1 MSHDDI
7 PQAGSRWDVLSRTF
21 GLIRASGDLS
31 RDLDE
36 HKRVGL
42 QRGFAVQSVKRVA
55 ADSEGGEVF
64 EFIASSGGDVKRDGN
79 AVLNGKQNWLLDNF
93 KMNPRF
99 TWNHS
104 YDQLPL
110 GTVVDVQPEGSGPS
124 AILRS
129 FHRFSKRWEFAEIV
143 KGMYLDGDLD
153 CVSIGWT
160 PLEYERIL
168 GKDGKPEGWTFTL
181 NELLEIAAVVIP
193 ADPKA
198 RLVGIQ
204 RKLQRGLIPE
214 SFVEH
219 LSLDRYL
226 REIAHGDIYVLD
238 HRSPLTTN
246 RGETMNTDTTAPEAV
261 EPAAETTQTPAIEEP
276 KAAEPAPEIV
286 ASSATVTERA
296 VVRSETSDAVDV
308 ELAKISGLHE
318 SLEHSIEAIV
328 ECGKMLP
335 YVTDGDGGMSRHLNV
350 ARALVTEI
358 DSCMAVIAD
367 ALAAAPPS
375 TDPYPR
381 PVIVV
386 EPGDSEGG
394 DGGGME
400 MAGPAGETRVGKK
413 ISATRMAKLKD
424 AMQYAADA
432 YRCVRAVVADAAD
445 GELDGKIAEG
455 EDPPMKVEPMA
466 DPTKEQAAD
475 PAQAETRASEDP
487 SDPAPVEPSEPEAP
501 VADEEDANKLRA
513 AFASLVQTAGVKTAQ
528 PATEDDLAALAEK
541 AAEAARSAK
550 AYADAFVGD
559 LRRKR

>member
-1 MSHDDI
+1 MSHEDI
-7 PQAGSRWDVLSRTF
+7 PATGSRWDVLSRTF
-21 GLIRASGDLS
+21 GLVRASGDLTA
-31 RDLDE
+31 DLGE

-55 ADSEGGEVF
+55 SESDGGEVF

-79 AVLNGKQNWLLDNF
+79 AVLNGPSNWTLDNF
-93 KMNPRF
+93 RMNPRF

-110 GTVVDVQPEGSGPS
+110 GTVVDVRPEGSGQS
-124 AILRS
+124 AVLRS
-129 FHRFSKRWEFAEIV
+129 FHRFSKRWDFAEIV

-168 GKDGKPEGWTFTL
+168 GSDGKPEGWRFTL

-246 RGETMNTDTTAPEAV
+246 KDTTMHSERTAPAAV
-261 EPAAETTQTPAIEEP
+261 EPAAETTEAPAAVEP
-276 KAAEPAPEIV
+276 AAEEAPAVEPETV
-286 ASSATVTERA
+286 APDATVEARA
-296 VVRSETSDAVDV
+296 IQRSEMSDAVDI
-308 ELAKISGLHE
+308 EMAKVSGLHE
-318 SLEHSIEAIV
+318 SLEYEITCLV
-328 ECGKMLP
+328 DCGKMLP
-335 YVTDGDGGMSRHLNV
+335 YAAAGEDCGIGRHLNV
-350 ARALVTEI
+350 ARALITEV
-358 DSCMAVIAD
+358 DSCLAVIAD
-367 ALAAAPPS
+367 AISQAPAG

-381 PVIVV
+381 PVLVV
-386 EPGDSEGG
+386 EAPEVEGG
-394 DGGGME
+394 DGGGDME

-413 ISATRMAKLKD
+413 ISATRMQKLQD
-424 AMQYAADA
+424 AMKYASDA
-432 YRCVRAVVADAAD
+432 YHCVRAVVADAAD
-445 GELDGKIAEG
+445 GELDGKVGLG

-466 DPTKEQAAD
+466 DPTAKQSAD
-475 PAQAETRASEDP
+475 PAEAETRASD
-487 SDPAPVEPSEPEAP
+487 EPL
-501 VADEEDANKLRA
+501 ADADDGAKLRA
-513 AFASLVQTAGVKTAQ
+513 MFASLVGGNKLE
-528 PATEDDLAALAEK
+528 PASADDIAALAAK
-541 AAEAARSAK
+541 AADAARSAK

-559 LRRKR
+559 LRKRR

>member
-1 MSHDDI
+1 MSDDI
-7 PQAGSRWDVLSRTF
+7 KAGSRWDVLSRTF
-21 GLIRASGDLS
+21 GLVRASGDLT

-55 ADSEGGEVF
+55 SDSEGSEVF

-79 AVLNGKQNWLLDNF
+79 AVLNGPQNWTLENF
-93 KMNPRF
+93 RMNPRF

-104 YDQLPL
+104 YDTLPL
-110 GTVVDVQPEGSGPS
+110 GTVVDVRPEGSGQS

-129 FHRFSKRWEFAEIV
+129 FHRFSKRWDFAEIV

-168 GKDGKPEGWTFTL
+168 GQDGKPEGWRFTL

-214 SFVEH
+214 SFVEY
-219 LSLDRYL
+219 LSLDKYL
-226 REIAHGDIYVLD
+226 REISHGDIYVLD
-238 HRSPLTTN
+238 HRSPLSTN
-246 RGETMNTDTTAPEAV
+246 KDRTMNTDDNAPMAIETPAEITAET
-261 EPAAETTQTPAIEEP
+261 PAA
-276 KAAEPAPEIV
+276 PAPAETV
-286 ASSATVTERA
+286 ATDATVSQRQVETAAVPAGE
-296 VVRSETSDAVDV
+296 VVRSEVSDAVDI
-308 ELAKISGLHE
+308 ELAKVSGLHE
-318 SLEHSIEAIV
+318 SLEYEV
-328 ECGKMLP
+328 ECLVNCGKMLP
-335 YVTDGDGGMSRHLNV
+335 YATDGDAGMGRHLNV

-358 DSCMAVIAD
+358 DGCLAAIAD
-367 ALAAAPPS
+367 VMSASPES

-381 PVIVV
+381 PVVVV
-386 EPGDSEGG
+386 EAPEGE
-394 DGGGME
+394 DGGGEME
-400 MAGPAGETRVGKK
+400 MSGPAGEVRVGKK

-466 DPTKEQAAD
+466 DPTKEQAIDVEAVAVRSAD
-475 PAQAETRASEDP
+475 PDETPADAPADAP
-487 SDPAPVEPSEPEAP
+487 SD
-501 VADEEDANKLRA
+501 DDAAKFRA
-513 AFASLVQTAGVKTAQ
+513 VFASLVETAGIKRPE
-528 PATEDDLAALAEK
+528 PASSDDMAALAAK
-541 AAEAARSAK
+541 AADAARSAK